1 MSEGAD
7 RISVIVGVGE
17 VNDRPDPYVTP
28 SPRAALALP

>member
-17 VNDRPDPYVTP
+17 VNDRPDPYV
-28 SPRAALALP
+28 